1 MGLDEEYQ
9 RLAEHLDRLPD
20 GFPPSKT
27 SAEIPLLK
35 RLFTPEEA
43 KLATHLT
50 LIREDAH
57 IIAARA
63 NLPEEKTKATLE
75 EMTRKGLI
83 FSAQEDGHTLYQAAP
98 FVIGIYEFQVNRLS
112 DGFLKDLGNYWGTV
126 AERDEPKTMSQMRTI
141 PINESI
147 DTRLEV
153 LPYENVYALV
163 DAHTKFGVAPCIC
176 RSKAKKQ
183 GKGCQAP
190 IETCLLFG
198 DFADFYVRTGKGRY
212 ITKTEVK
219 DLLAKAN
226 EANLVLNPTNSK
238 TVQAIC
244 CCCGC
249 CCGILNSLKYSP
261 KPAEACAS
269 SFIAQYDDS
278 TCISCMKC
286 VDRCQMGA
294 ITADSDTVKFNQ
306 DRCIG
311 CGLCVSTCPTRSLSL
326 TRKTQA
332 DRDLPETFFDTW
344 RTITEQ
350 RENTHKAAPPQ

>member
-1 MGLDEEYQ
+1 LDEEYQ
-9 RLAEHLDRLPD
+9 RLAEHLDSLPD

-43 KLATHLT
+43 TLATLLT
-50 LIREDAH
+50 LNREDAH
-57 IIAARA
+57 TIASKA
-63 NLPEEKTKATLE
+63 NLPEEKAKVILE
-75 EMTRKGLI
+75 EMTKKGLI
-83 FSAQEDGHTLYQAAP
+83 FSVQEDGHTLYQAAP
-98 FVIGIYEFQVNRLS
+98 FVIGIYEFQVNRLT
-112 DGFLKDLGNYWGTV
+112 DDFLMDLGNYWSTV
-126 AERDEPKTMSQMRTI
+126 AERDEPKTISQMRTI

-176 RSKAKKQ
+176 RSRAKKRSR
-183 GKGCQAP
+183 GCQAP

-198 DFADFYVRTGKGRY
+198 DFADFYVKTGKGRY
-212 ITKTEVK
+212 ITKSEVK

-249 CCGILNSLKYSP
+249 CCGILGDLKQSP
-261 KPAEACAS
+261 KPSEACAS
-269 SFIAQYDDS
+269 SFIAHYDDS
-278 TCISCMKC
+278 TCIACMKC
-286 VDRCQMGA
+286 VGRCQMGA
-294 ITADSDTVKFNQ
+294 ITADSGVVKFNQ

-311 CGLCVSTCPTRSLSL
+311 CGLCVSTCPTGSLGL
-326 TRKTQA
+326 TRKLKT
-332 DRDLPETFFDTW
+332 DKEMPETFFDTW
-344 RTITEQ
+344 RTIAQE
-350 RENTHKAAPPQ
+350 RENAHRETVIQ